1 VTEPSL
7 TPYRHLLTVEIYVPL
22 RRRAEEREN
31 IVRWTRFE
39 HGGHFAAMEQPTAL
53 VSDVRAFFAQLR
65 ADG

>member
-1 VTEPSL
+1 M
-7 TPYRHLLTVEIYVPL
+7 PL